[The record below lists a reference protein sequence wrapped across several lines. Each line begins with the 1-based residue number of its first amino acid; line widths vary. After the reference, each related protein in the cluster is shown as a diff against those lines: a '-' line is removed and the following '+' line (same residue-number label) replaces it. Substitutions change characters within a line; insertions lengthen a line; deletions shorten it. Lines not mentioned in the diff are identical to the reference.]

1 MDRLKDWKG
10 LRKEFMDNKIKRTL
24 VGVYITLGVI
34 LFIIFYI
41 LLSGKFSLHHTKEI
55 KVYFDDV
62 TWLRTGDPVIIY
74 GIEKGK
80 VKSMSLQGDKVLVV
94 LALEPEVVLY
104 DDSKISIRLVSY
116 LGSDRYIK
124 IVPGKSGVIPEYYY
138 GYNASFDI
146 ELVATKL
153 DSLSNLFNNL
163 KLPDLGNIGDR
174 FTNMLDKNIKE
185 LKEMIKEPKDQL
197 GLIALKLGV
206 LLDSLNALLQ
216 KQGTVAK
223 LVESDE
229 LYEEIRETNQALK
242 SLIEDIKANPKKY
255 LEIKVF

>member
-1 MDRLKDWKG
+1 M
-10 LRKEFMDNKIKRTL
+10 ETNIKRTL
-24 VGVYITLGVI
+24 VGVYITIGVI
-34 LFIIFYI
+34 LFFVFYI
-41 LLSGKFSLHHTKEI
+41 LLSGKISLHHTREI

-62 TWLRTGDPVIIY
+62 TWLRVGDPIMIY
-74 GIEKGK
+74 GIEKGR
-80 VKSMSLQGDKVLVV
+80 VKSIHLKGDKVLTV
-94 LALEPEVVLY
+94 LALDPDIILY

-124 IVPGKSGVIPEYYY
+124 IVPGKSGIIPEYYY

-153 DSLSNLFNNL
+153 DSLSNLFSNL

-174 FTNMLDKNIKE
+174 FTGILDKNLKD

-197 GLIALKLGV
+197 GLITLKVGL

-242 SLIEDIKANPKKY
+242 SLIDDIKANPKKY

>member
-1 MDRLKDWKG
+1 MDR
-10 LRKEFMDNKIKRTL
+10 NIKRTL
-24 VGVYITLGVI
+24 VGVYITVGVI
-34 LFIIFYI
+34 LFVVFYI
-41 LLSGKFSLHHTKEI
+41 LLSGKISLHHTKEV

-62 TWLRTGDPVIIY
+62 TWLRPGDTVIIY

-80 VKSMSLQGDKVLVV
+80 VKSMQLKGDKVLVT

-104 DDSKISIRLVSY
+104 DDSKFSIRLVSY

-124 IVPGKSGVIPEYYY
+124 IVPGTSGVIPEYYY

-146 ELVATKL
+146 ELVAAKL
-153 DSLSNLFNNL
+153 DSLSSLFNNI
-163 KLPDLGNIGDR
+163 KLPDLNNVGDK
-174 FTNMLDKNIKE
+174 FAGMLDKNIKD
-185 LKEMIKEPKDQL
+185 LKEMIREPKDQL

-206 LLDSLNALLQ
+206 LLDSLNSLLQ

-229 LYEEIRETNQALK
+229 LYEEVRETNQALK

>member
-1 MDRLKDWKG
+1 M
-10 LRKEFMDNKIKRTL
+10 ETNIKRTL
-24 VGVYITLGVI
+24 VGVYITIGVI
-34 LFIIFYI
+34 LFVVFYI
-41 LLSGKFSLHHTKEI
+41 LLSGKISLHHTREI

-62 TWLRTGDPVIIY
+62 TWLRVGDPIMIY
-74 GIEKGK
+74 GIEKGR
-80 VKSMSLQGDKVLVV
+80 VKSIHLKGDKVLTV
-94 LALEPEVVLY
+94 LALDPDIILY

-124 IVPGKSGVIPEYYY
+124 IVPGKSGIIPEYYY

-153 DSLSNLFNNL
+153 DSLSNLFSNL

-174 FTNMLDKNIKE
+174 FTGILDKNLKD

-197 GLIALKLGV
+197 GLITLKVGL

-242 SLIEDIKANPKKY
+242 SLIDDIKANPKKY